1 MDVVFNVSCHF
12 RIDHTLFQARKSFT
26 KAHELCQGLG
36 LGNIGFW
43 SFILQAFLQAR
54 ACKPG
59 RGRWDP
65 VLEVERAHFL
75 SRLSRARAFKFS
87 RRTGLNL

>member
-36 LGNIGFW
+36 LGNIWFW
-43 SFILQAFLQAR
+43 AYILQAFLQAR
-54 ACKPG
+54 AFDPG
-59 RGRWDP
+59 LVFIAAVVFEACSYGIKNFN
-65 VLEVERAHFL
+65 H
-75 SRLSRARAFKFS
+75 
-87 RRTGLNL
+87 